1 MYEFF
6 NDPVKP
12 KYEEKGQICYM
23 DTNSFIV
30 SIKKEDIYVELIKDK
45 KKFDTLNYNL
55 ERPYHTDT
63 KNIKQF
69 KRW

>member
-6 NDPVKP
+6 YDPVKP
-12 KYEEKGQICYM
+12 KYEEKGQLCDM

-30 SIKKEDIYVELIKDK
+30 SIKKEHIYVEKI
-45 KKFDTLNYNL
+45 DTLNYKL

-63 KNIKQF
+63 KNIK
-69 KRW
+69 